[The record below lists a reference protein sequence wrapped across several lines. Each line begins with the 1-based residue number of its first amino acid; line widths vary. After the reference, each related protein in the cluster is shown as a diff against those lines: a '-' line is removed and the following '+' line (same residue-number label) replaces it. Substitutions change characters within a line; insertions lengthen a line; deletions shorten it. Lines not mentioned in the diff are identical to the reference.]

1 MMRKLIYL
9 EWGYAYDKAIQKAFV
24 DKDIEICPYQLS
36 AKAGEG
42 LYPDL
47 AKEEMQGLQEFLE
60 REKPDGLFSINFLGC
75 VSEFCR
81 INGINYYAWVL
92 VLPNVDLFTG
102 SVKNSCNRI
111 AICDSYLVERLWK
124 QKIDNVFFLP
134 DAVAG
139 CHRVK
144 KEIARPCSFVGK
156 IPLTYDDTPFG
167 AHSKGLTDNT
177 MGYLAGMVHCQRVLY
192 GATMLEDILIGT
204 AASEFMEKY
213 PLPEKV
219 LPQFHKL
226 YLTEAYVAPEVTR
239 LEQIILLQNMAS
251 GVDIGVFTDGDFP
264 DCEGKKYPYPE
275 SMEER
280 EEVYASSIVN
290 IVQADR
296 NLHDAIPHQTL
307 EIMASGNFVLASYQK
322 DYGYFFKQDEDIVC
336 YGDRL
341 QRAQLF
347 NQYGMD
353 PKARERITEA
363 AYEKIQAGHTY
374 AHRIDFMLNN
384 W

>member
-1 MMRKLIYL
+1 MMKRMIYV
-9 EWGYAYDKAIQKAFV
+9 EWGYEYDKAIQEAFTGRDV
-24 DKDIEICPYQLS
+24 EICPFQLPVR
-36 AKAGEG
+36 AGAE

-47 AKEEMQGLQEFLE
+47 EEKEKQDLQALVE
-60 REKPDGLFSINFLGC
+60 RLKPDAIFSVNFLGC
-75 VSEFCR
+75 ISEFCME
-81 INGINYYAWVL
+81 NAINYDAWVL
-92 VLPNVDLFTG
+92 VLPNMDLFTA

-111 AICDSYLVERLWK
+111 GICDSYLTERLWK
-124 QKIDNVFFLP
+124 QKIDNIFFLP

-144 KEIARPCSFVGK
+144 KETLRPCSFVGK
-156 IPLTYDDTPFG
+156 VPYAYKDTPFG
-167 AHSKGLTDNT
+167 AHSRGLTENT

-204 AASEFMEKY
+204 AAAELMEKY

-226 YLTEAYVAPEVTR
+226 YLAEGYLAPEVTR

-251 GVDIGVFTDGDFP
+251 GVNIGVFSDGTFP
-264 DCEGKKYPYPE
+264 DCEGQKFPYPE
-275 SMEER
+275 TAEAR
-280 EEVYASSIVN
+280 EEVYATSIVN

-296 NLHDAIPHQTL
+296 SLHDAIPHQTL
-307 EIMASGNFVLASYQK
+307 EIMASGNFVLTSYQK
-322 DYGYFFKQDEDIVC
+322 DYGYFFKQEEDIVC

-353 PKARERITEA
+353 PKERERITEA
-363 AYEKIQAGHTY
+363 AYEKIRTGHTY
-374 AHRIDFMLNN
+374 AHRVDFMINN